1 VRVRKDTSAV
11 WPQKEYGR
19 FETWT
24 QAQSFATMLNQRYGL
39 DVMEAQHIVVSASL
53 AAAASREQT

>member
-1 VRVRKDTSAV
+1 
-11 WPQKEYGR
+11 
-19 FETWT
+19 
-24 QAQSFATMLNQRYGL
+24 MLNQRYGL